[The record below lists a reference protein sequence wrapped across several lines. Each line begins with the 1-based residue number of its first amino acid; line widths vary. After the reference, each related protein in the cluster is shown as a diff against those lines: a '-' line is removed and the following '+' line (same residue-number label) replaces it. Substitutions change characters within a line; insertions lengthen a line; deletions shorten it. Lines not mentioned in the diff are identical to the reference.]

1 MWETFDWRRESRG
14 AEAGGKRQRGAPCH
28 QSLFIC
34 PEERAFQP
42 GEGSG
47 GLHVAPEPTL
57 ILGLIPERGNTFQSF
72 TAHWPKK
79 DKVTW
84 GWRSREVLPWVV
96 IETQI
101 SFW

>member
-14 AEAGGKRQRGAPCH
+14 QKQEGRSRGVLLVINHSSSALKREPF
-28 QSLFIC
+28 SLV
-34 PEERAFQP
+34 RAAAASMQ
-42 GEGSG
+42 
-47 GLHVAPEPTL
+47 APEPTL

-84 GWRSREVLPWVV
+84 GCRSWVV
-96 IETQI
+96 LRWVVTETQKI
-101 SFW
+101 FW